1 MRLIDSHCH
10 LTDEAFD
17 DDRLFILNDLSNF
30 SIKAVINPATNLEDG
45 KKAIELAKDYNNFYP
60 MLGIH
65 PEEVDDITD
74 EDLEELESLAKN
86 ESVVAIGEIGL
97 DYYWKDDNKAKQ
109 KEIFIYQLELAKKLD
124 LPAVIHVRESKDDVI
139 EILRD
144 YTDLKIQIH
153 CFSDDLKTL
162 ETYMDMGFYISI
174 GGVVTFANGESEQVA
189 ARNVPIERLMLETDS
204 PYLTPEPYRGLRNDP
219 RRVVEVARKVAE
231 LKDMKMDKLA
241 KRTYNNTKEFFSLW
255 LKKL

>member
-30 SIKAVINPATNLEDG
+30 GIRGIINPATNLTDS
-45 KKAIELAKDYNNFYP
+45 KMAIELAEKYDKFYA
-60 MLGIH
+60 MAGIH

-74 EDLEELESLAKN
+74 KDLEELAKLAQN
-86 ESVVAIGEIGL
+86 EKVIAIGEIGL
-97 DYYWKDDNKAKQ
+97 DYYWTDDNKARQ
-109 KEIFIYQLELAKKLD
+109 KEIFIHQLELARKIKK
-124 LPAVIHVRESKDDVI
+124 PAVIHVRDSKDDVI
-139 EILRD
+139 EILKD
-144 YTDLKIQIH
+144 YQDLKIQIH
-153 CFSDDLKTL
+153 CFSDDLETL
-162 ETYMDMGFYISI
+162 EKYMQMGFYISI
-174 GGVVTFANGESEQVA
+174 GGVVTFNNGTNEQNA

-231 LKDMKMDKLA
+231 LRDMKIDKLA
-241 KRTYNNTKEFFSLW
+241 KRTYNNTKEFFNL
-255 LKKL
+255 

>member
-30 SIKAVINPATNLEDG
+30 SIRAVINPATNLEDA
-45 KKAIELAKDYNNFYP
+45 KKAIELAKDYDNFYP
-60 MLGIH
+60 MVGIH
-65 PEEVDDITD
+65 PEEVDDIRD
-74 EDLEELESLAKN
+74 KDLKELESLSQNK
-86 ESVVAIGEIGL
+86 SVVAIGEIGL

-109 KEIFIYQLELAKKLD
+109 KEIFIYQLELARKLD

-139 EILRD
+139 EILKD

-174 GGVVTFANGESEQVA
+174 GGVVTFANGENEQVA
-189 ARNVPIERLMLETDS
+189 ARNVPIDRLMLETDS

-241 KRTYNNTKEFFSLW
+241 KRTYNNTKEFFSL
-255 LKKL
+255 

>member
-10 LTDEAFD
+10 LTDEVFD

-45 KKAIELAKDYNNFYP
+45 KKAIELAKDYNNLYP

-74 EDLEELESLAKN
+74 EGLEELETLAKD
-86 ESVVAIGEIGL
+86 ERVVAIGEIGL

-109 KEIFIYQLELAKKLD
+109 KEIFIYQLELARKLD

-139 EILRD
+139 EILRA

-162 ETYMDMGFYISI
+162 ENYMDMGFYISI
-174 GGVVTFANGESEQVA
+174 GGVVTFANGENEQVA
-189 ARNVPIERLMLETDS
+189 ARNVPIDRLMLETDS

-241 KRTYNNTKEFFSLW
+241 KRTYNNTKEFFNL
-255 LKKL
+255 

>member
-30 SIKAVINPATNLEDG
+30 SIRAVINPATNLKDA
-45 KKAIELAKDYNNFYP
+45 KKAIELAKDYDNFYP

-65 PEEVDDITD
+65 PEEVDGITD
-74 EDLEELESLAKN
+74 EDLEELETLAKD
-86 ESVVAIGEIGL
+86 ERVVAIGEIGL
-97 DYYWKDDNKAKQ
+97 DYYWKDNNKAKQ
-109 KEIFIYQLELAKKLD
+109 KEIFIYQLELARKLD

-139 EILRD
+139 EILKD

-174 GGVVTFANGESEQVA
+174 GGVVTFANGENEQVA
-189 ARNVPIERLMLETDS
+189 ARNVPIDRLMLETDS

-241 KRTYNNTKEFFSLW
+241 KRTYNNTKEFFNL
-255 LKKL
+255 

>member
-30 SIKAVINPATNLEDG
+30 GIRGIINPATNLTDS
-45 KKAIELAKDYNNFYP
+45 KMAIELAEKYDNFYA
-60 MLGIH
+60 MAGIH

-74 EDLEELESLAKN
+74 KDLEELAKLAQN
-86 ESVVAIGEIGL
+86 EKVIAIGEIGL
-97 DYYWKDDNKAKQ
+97 DYYWTDDNKARQ
-109 KEIFIYQLELAKKLD
+109 KEIFIHQLELARKIKK
-124 LPAVIHVRESKDDVI
+124 PAVIHVRDSKDDVI
-139 EILRD
+139 EILKD
-144 YTDLKIQIH
+144 YQDLKIQIH
-153 CFSDDLKTL
+153 CFSDDLETL
-162 ETYMDMGFYISI
+162 EKYMQMGFYISI
-174 GGVVTFANGESEQVA
+174 GGVVTFNNGTNEQNA

-231 LKDMKMDKLA
+231 LRDMKIDKLA
-241 KRTYNNTKEFFSLW
+241 KRTYNNTKEFFNL
-255 LKKL
+255 